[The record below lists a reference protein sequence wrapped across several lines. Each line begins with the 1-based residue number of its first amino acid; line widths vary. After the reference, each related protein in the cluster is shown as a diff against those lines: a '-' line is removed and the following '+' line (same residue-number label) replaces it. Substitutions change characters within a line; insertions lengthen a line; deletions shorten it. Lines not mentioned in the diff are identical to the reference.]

1 MLDKPKI
8 ALCGS
13 GVIAGVHALAAH
25 HLGFPVIAVASRD
38 ANRARQRAQELHS
51 HAIDY
56 DQLPYGADIVIVAT
70 PPALHFDHAVH
81 ALERQASV
89 IVEKPFVTT
98 LNEADRLVMIS
109 ERYGNRLL
117 LGENLIFA
125 PVVQKFLSLIPKCG
139 PLNHI
144 SLRTVQSAPTW
155 GDFLQPAWGGGVL
168 FDLGVHPLA
177 LAVLI
182 GRKCGAGEIVGVSA
196 QLRGDETDTDAR
208 VIVTYANGLTADVHA
223 SWEGSDIA
231 DWNVQVASAQAVL
244 HLELLPALTLERNG
258 DPIALPTST
267 GPHPFVEQFGY
278 VNQLRLAATAFSH
291 SESPPSDAHFG
302 RLLME
307 IVCAAYVS
315 AAQGSHMVQV
325 PSGCDRHKTPWQLWK
340 EGP

>member
-1 MLDKPKI
+1 VLDKPKI

-25 HLGFPVIAVASRD
+25 QLGYPVIAVASRD
-38 ANRARQRAQELHS
+38 ANRARQRAQDLHCQ
-51 HAIDY
+51 AVDY

-98 LNEADRLVMIS
+98 LNEADRLVIIS

-117 LGENLIFA
+117 YAENLIFA
-125 PVVQKFLSLIPKCG
+125 PGVQKFLSLIPECG

-144 SLRTVQSAPTW
+144 SIRTVQSAPTW
-155 GDFLQPAWGGGVL
+155 GDFLQPTWGGGVL
-168 FDLGVHPLA
+168 FDLGVHPLS

-182 GRKCGAGEIVGVSA
+182 GRKCGAGEIVGVRS
-196 QLRGDETDTDAR
+196 QLRGAETDTDAR
-208 VIVTYANGLTADVHA
+208 VTVTYANGLTADVHA
-223 SWEGSDIA
+223 SWEGGDVA
-231 DWNVQVASAQAVL
+231 NWDVQVASAQAVL
-244 HLELLPALTLERNG
+244 HLELLPTVTLERNG
-258 DPIALPTST
+258 DSVELPTST
-267 GPHPFVEQFGY
+267 GPQAFIEQFGY
-278 VNQLRLAATAFSH
+278 VNQLRLAATAFSL
-291 SESPPSDAHFG
+291 SEPPPSDAHFG
-302 RLLME
+302 RWIME

-315 AAQGSHMVQV
+315 AAQGAELVGI

-340 EGP
+340 EE